1 MKKNS
6 FIKIKI
12 FLFAAFMLLGL
23 NSALTQESKPLK
35 HNPWSLIIYR
45 PENSPELNDIRCWMT
60 VRDAETGEDV
70 TYTKLK
76 AAYAWISTPKITHK
90 YQRRYYLSG
99 GMCMHINIRPGRY
112 IFSFKT
118 EPKDVFNFECENKG
132 DWISNE
138 FYYDTENPAKVIWVI
153 PTANENGFYNGGWVI
168 SAHAPEYW
176 KLTKPIQK

>member
-1 MKKNS
+1 MKTMKVIKNR
-6 FIKIKI
+6 FFLCMI
-12 FLFAAFMLLGL
+12 FLLLAL
-23 NSALTQESKPLK
+23 NSALSEESKTIK

-45 PENSPELNDIRCWMT
+45 SENSSEINDIRCYFT
-60 VRDAETGEDV
+60 ARDYDTGEDV
-70 TYTKLK
+70 TYTKIK
-76 AAYAWISTPKITHK
+76 ASYAWVSSPKIRHR
-90 YQRRYYLSG
+90 YQKRYYLSG
-99 GMCMHINIRPGRY
+99 GMCMHLNIRPGRY

-168 SAHAPEYW
+168 SGHAPDYW
-176 KLTKPIQK
+176 KLTKPVQK